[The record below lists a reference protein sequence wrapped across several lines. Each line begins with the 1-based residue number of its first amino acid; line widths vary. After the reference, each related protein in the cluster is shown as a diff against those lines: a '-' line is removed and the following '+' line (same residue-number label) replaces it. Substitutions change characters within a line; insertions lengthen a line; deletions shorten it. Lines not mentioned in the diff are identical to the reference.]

1 MNEQKN
7 NSTEKGKSCNTSVNE
22 FTTAS
27 LDEKI
32 AYTSHI
38 IDTHFLTFNWL
49 DVKMQALLAIAV
61 ASLAAATFVIKDLPG
76 LSVYESVII
85 VTACFLLAIG
95 MIISLIHLIPIL
107 NSGVGN
113 ITNPRVAIA
122 ITKMK
127 DKESYTRRILNLN
140 KEDMLQYNCHQI
152 FGLATICKIGQKHL
166 RKAIIFIGL
175 GLSIIAITI
184 FVWGIRTNLDVQEKN
199 NKSEKVTHE
208 EKISKKQQTSEIL
221 NDLPQK

>member
-1 MNEQKN
+1 MKAQEKKPTIRGKN
-7 NSTEKGKSCNTSVNE
+7 CNTSVKK
-22 FTTAS
+22 TTAT

-38 IDTHFLTFNWL
+38 IDTHFQTFNWL

-61 ASLAAATFVIKDLPG
+61 ASLAAATFLIKDLSG

-85 VTACFLLAIG
+85 VTACVLLAIG
-95 MIISLIHLIPIL
+95 MIISLFHLVPIL

-127 DKESYTRRILNLN
+127 DKESYTKIMSNLT
-140 KEDMLQYNCHQI
+140 KEEMLQYNCHQI

-166 RKAIIFIGL
+166 RRAIIFIGL

-184 FVWGIRTNLDVQEKN
+184 FVWGIRTSLDIPEN
-199 NKSEKVTHE
+199 NNNSEKVTLE
-208 EKISKKQQTSEIL
+208 EKINIKQQTLKIL

>member
-7 NSTEKGKSCNTSVNE
+7 NSTERGKSCNTSVNE
-22 FTTAS
+22 STTAS

-32 AYTSHI
+32 TYTSHI
-38 IDTHFLTFNWL
+38 IDTHFQTFNWL
-49 DVKMQALLAIAV
+49 DVKMQALLVIAA
-61 ASLAAATFVIKDLPG
+61 ASLAAGTFAIKDLPG
-76 LSVYESVII
+76 LSIYESVII
-85 VTACFLLAIG
+85 VIACCLLIIG
-95 MIISLIHLIPIL
+95 MIISLIHLVPIL
-107 NSGVGN
+107 DSGVGN
-113 ITNPRVAIA
+113 ITNPRVAIVIA
-122 ITKMK
+122 NMK
-127 DKESYTRRILNLN
+127 DKESYTRIMLNLN
-140 KEDMLQYNCHQI
+140 KEEMLQYNCHQI

-184 FVWGIRTNLDVQEKN
+184 SVWGMKTNLDVQEKS

-208 EKISKKQQTSEIL
+208 EKISKKQTSKIL